1 MTPSGTQALIIVS
14 SYPPVPPDHSFDI
27 TPRQNNFQNST
38 QNRKADMLCI
48 EIFLDSQD

>member
-27 TPRQNNFQNST
+27 TP
-38 QNRKADMLCI
+38 KAEQLPKLHT
-48 EIFLDSQD
+48 E